1 MSKTLL
7 LILCDFLLLTLLS
20 LVNWEKEESETES
33 QSSGDAEVQ
42 SVSTMAMME
51 QDLLDTLSSALE
63 EEKQLQELAKTEA
76 DKTQEELDRTN
87 EALEAKEAS
96 LNELQSELQAAET
109 REEAL
114 ASEKRT
120 LETESELTKKTITDL
135 EENYRQLETQ
145 VKQTETQTRLLQQ
158 ELQTKLNEIAE
169 KEKAI
174 EQERQ
179 ERRLAEQKAQELS
192 VKVGVAEEQK
202 KMLMANVETLKG
214 EVEAERRERQQLQ
227 KQTSQ
232 MAEGITQLAE
242 RSQDLREEFRSSQPV
257 NANVIFNRFNE
268 NQIAA
273 RFRSERNYRGQ
284 TSVESSQAM
293 TILVSDGK
301 SVYALTHFDSTPLG
315 MNRESLTYRRVEI
328 ELQRNESKVWPN
340 KFGFLSLDPR
350 IAAIPLTGEESES
363 LGGLVFYTAL
373 DPFKFSEAVLV
384 DEKGDYYGEV
394 EFKLDPATPG
404 YVRMQSKIF
413 NRLFGDFSPT
423 SGDLVFSK
431 TGELLGLMVDKLYCA
446 LIGNLD
452 VDEELALGR
461 SFPKEEYD
469 RVMNSLRFRYE
480 SLPGELK

>member
-1 MSKTLL
+1 MNKTLL

-20 LVNWEKEESETES
+20 LVNWEKEESETENL
-33 QSSGDAEVQ
+33 SSGDAEEQ
-42 SVSTMAMME
+42 SVSNMAMME
-51 QDLLDTLSSALE
+51 QDLLDTLSAALE

-76 DKTQEELDRTN
+76 DKTQEELERTN

-109 REEAL
+109 REEGL

-120 LETESELTKKTITDL
+120 LEMESELAKKTITDL
-135 EENYRQLETQ
+135 EEDYRQLETQ
-145 VKQTETQTRLLQQ
+145 AKQTETQTRLLQQ

-214 EVEAERRERQQLQ
+214 EVEAERRERQQLR

-273 RFRSERNYRGQ
+273 RFRSERIYRGQ
-284 TSVESSQAM
+284 TAVESSEAM

-328 ELQRNESKVWPN
+328 ELQRNDPKVWPN

-350 IAAIPLTGEESES
+350 IVAIPLSGEESEN

-413 NRLFGDFSPT
+413 NRIFGDFSPT

-431 TGELLGLMVDKLYCA
+431 TGELLGLMVDKRYCA
-446 LIGNLD
+446 LIGNLV

-469 RVMNSLRFRYE
+469 RVMNSLKFRYE